1 METNRYRVPE
11 HGGVVDYA
19 TLYLCRQG
27 HTWVVVMESPHVRG
41 ALRLRHGTDDPYDAR
56 FELLSTARRACP
68 EANILSLDGA
78 LEGAD
83 YEWRLDVRGVMTHTG
98 DLGAALHRELADN
111 EPRRHG
117 RRRDE
122 RRVSH
127 RCHWGRCSQVS
138 GRPLAF

>member
-1 METNRYRVPE
+1 MEANRYRLPG
-11 HGGVVDYA
+11 HGGEIDYA

-27 HTWVVVMESPHVRG
+27 HTWAVVMESSRIRG
-41 ALRLRHGTDDPYDAR
+41 ALRLRYDTEDPYDAR
-56 FELLSTARRACP
+56 FELLNLARRACP
-68 EANILSLDGA
+68 EATILSLDGA

-83 YEWRLDVRGVMTHTG
+83 YEWRLDVRGVVTHSG
-98 DLGAALHRELADN
+98 DLAVALHRALAAN
-111 EPRRHG
+111 EPRSHG

-127 RCHWGRCSQVS
+127 RCHWGRCPEVS